1 MAEIDEQRIA
11 ELAKEPSRVVQGGDE
26 SVALEEARKV
36 VGWQAL
42 ISREQRPS
50 SLPETDPC

>member
-26 SVALEEARKV
+26 SAALEEARKV
-36 VGWQAL
+36 MGWQAL
-42 ISREQRPS
+42 TNREERPS
-50 SLPETDPC
+50 SHLEADPG